1 MRLLVLGGGLM
12 GRAAAYDMARQ
23 DDVDAVLVAD
33 IDRECLEETE
43 KLVDSE
49 KLELLEMNVNEL
61 SDVSKTMRRVDA
73 ALGAVSYTYNLELAN
88 AAIDAGIHYCDLG
101 GNNSVVDA
109 ELALD
114 GKAKEQGVTVIPDT
128 GLAPGM
134 VSLLAMHGVGTMDE
148 TRDVHI
154 RVGGLPVEPRP
165 PLNYMIVFSVQ
176 GLINEYVEPCLA
188 IRGGRAI
195 GDIEP
200 LTEVEEISFEPPF
213 DRLEAFHT
221 SGGASTL
228 PRTLLG
234 RVRNLD
240 YKTIRYPG
248 HAAKMHT
255 MYRLGLMSRDPI
267 DIDGVTVQ
275 PRRVLER
282 LLSLNLPR
290 SGRDVILLRVTVD
303 GARDGRETRATYE
316 MVDYGEP
323 DRGITAMM
331 RDTAFPSSIICQMMA
346 GGETEP
352 GAMPQ
357 ELAVDGDRFIEE
369 LRKRGLPL
377 EVRTETT

>member
-1 MRLLVLGGGLM
+1 MRLLVLGAGQM
-12 GRAAAYDMARQ
+12 GRAAAYDMTRQ

-33 IDRECLEETE
+33 VDARNLAETE
-43 KLVDSE
+43 AMVDSD
-49 KLELLEMNVNEL
+49 KLETIGLNVGDI
-61 SDVSKTMRRVDA
+61 SDVAAVMGRVDA
-73 ALGAVSYTYNLELAN
+73 ALGAVSYTYNVELAN
-88 AAIDAGIHYCDLG
+88 AAVEAGIHYCDLG
-101 GNNSVVDA
+101 GNNSVVDG

-114 GKAKEQGVTVIPDT
+114 QKAKEEGVTVIPDT

-134 VSLLAMHGVGTMDE
+134 VSLLAMHGVAAMDE
-148 TRDVHI
+148 ASDVHL
-154 RVGGLPVEPRP
+154 RVGGLPVDPKP
-165 PLNYMIVFSVQ
+165 PLNYMVVFSVQ

-188 IRGGRAI
+188 IRGGRVI

-200 LTEVEEISFEPPF
+200 LTEVEDISFDPPF
-213 DRLEAFHT
+213 QRLEAFHT

-248 HAAKMHT
+248 HASKMHA
-255 MYRLGLMSRDPI
+255 MYRLGLMSRDPL
-267 DIDGVTVQ
+267 DIDGTVVQ

-282 LLSLNLPR
+282 LLSLNLPK

-303 GARDGRETRATYE
+303 GVKDGASARATYE

-323 DRGITAMM
+323 ERGITAMM
-331 RDTAFPSSIICQMMA
+331 RDTAYPSSIICLMMA
-346 GGETEP
+346 RGQTEP

-357 ELAVDGDRFIEE
+357 ELAIDGESFISE
-369 LRKRGLPL
+369 LKKRGLPL
-377 EVRTETT
+377 DVRFETS